1 MPLSAMWDQGTTRT
15 WHAVF
20 ATEMPSVRDFN
31 GTGMK
36 GKGIGPIRIAFA
48 SGKGGTG
55 KTTVAVNLA
64 YFLAYSG
71 QQVQYL
77 DCDVEEPNG
86 HLFLK
91 PEVTS
96 RKSVRVM
103 MPVIDEDRCTFCGEC
118 GVHCEYKAIVNLPS
132 VTMIFPEMCHSCG
145 LCLKVCPA
153 GAIREAE
160 REVGYTEEGKALQ
173 GIEFIQGVLNV
184 GEPMATP
191 VIKAVKSNYKNGYI
205 QIIDVPP
212 GTSCPVVKTMTD
224 ADFVVLVTEPTPFG
238 LHDLKIAVSVARNM
252 GKPIGVVVNR
262 EQGAFQPLAD
272 YLSKENI
279 PLLMG
284 LPEDRHIAEN
294 YSRGQVIIKAL
305 PDYLDNFMDL
315 VANIGRL
322 VTTDTL

>member
-1 MPLSAMWDQGTTRT
+1 MYT
-15 WHAVF
+15 
-20 ATEMPSVRDFN
+20 TEMPSVRNLD
-31 GTGMK
+31 GTGMN
-36 GKGIGPIRIAFA
+36 GKEIGPMKIVFA

-64 YFLAYSG
+64 YSLASSD
-71 QQVQYL
+71 QKVQYL

-96 RKSVRVM
+96 KRPVKVM
-103 MPVIDEDRCTFCGEC
+103 VPVIDENKCTFCREC
-118 GVHCEYKAIVNLPS
+118 GAHCEYKAIVNLPS
-132 VTMIFPEMCHSCG
+132 VTMIFPELCHSCG
-145 LCLKVCPA
+145 LCLKVCSA
-153 GAIREAE
+153 GAIREEE
-160 REVGYTEEGKALQ
+160 REVGYTEEGTALQ

-205 QIIDVPP
+205 QIIDAPP
-212 GTSCPVVKTMTD
+212 GTSCPAVKTMTD

-238 LHDLKIAVSVARNM
+238 LHDLKIAVSVARDM
-252 GKPIGVVVNR
+252 DKPVGVVVNR
-262 EQGAFQPLAD
+262 EQGNFMPLEN

-284 LPEDRHIAEN
+284 LPEDRRIAES
-294 YSRGQVIIKAL
+294 YSRGEVILKSL
-305 PDYLDNFMDL
+305 PEYHDSFVDLFM
-315 VANIGRL
+315 NIMRL
-322 VTTDTL
+322 VEIGKTKAVSHG